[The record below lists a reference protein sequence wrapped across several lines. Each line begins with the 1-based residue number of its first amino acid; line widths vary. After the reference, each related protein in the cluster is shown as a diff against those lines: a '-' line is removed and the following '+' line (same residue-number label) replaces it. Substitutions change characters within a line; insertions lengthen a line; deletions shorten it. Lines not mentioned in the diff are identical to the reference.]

1 MTNTKDASI
10 AESLG
15 ADAIG
20 LIFYEKSK
28 RFVSIETAKNIC
40 NSLSPFTMKVGVFVN
55 EQKEVI
61 ENILSEVK
69 LNAIQLHGNETPEF
83 CNSFSIPVIKCFG
96 VDDSFDFSIIN
107 NFENHTI
114 MLDTKVNNNIGGSG
128 QNFNWNIIPNKL
140 KNKIILAGG
149 ISSENIKFIYDKI
162 NPFGIDIVS
171 SLEKFPGIKDENKM
185 KNFFKVINELR
196 RK

>member
-1 MTNTKDASI
+1 MTNINDALI

-40 NSLSPFTMKVGVFVN
+40 NLLSPFTMKVGVFVN
-55 EQKEVI
+55 QSEDEI
-61 ENILSEVK
+61 YNILSVVK
-69 LNAIQLHGNETPEF
+69 LNVIQLHGNETPKY
-83 CNSFSIPVIKCFG
+83 CNSFSIPVIKSFG
-96 VDDSFDFSIIN
+96 IDDAFDFSIIDN
-107 NFENHTI
+107 YENHTI
-114 MLDTKVNNNIGGSG
+114 MLDTKVNNNFGGTG
-128 QNFNWNIIPNKL
+128 ENFNWNIIPNKL

-149 ISSENIKFIYDKI
+149 ISTNNIKFIYEKI
-162 NPFGIDIVS
+162 NPLGVDLVS
-171 SLEKFPGIKDENKM
+171 SLEKSLGLKDENKM
-185 KNFFKVINELR
+185 INFFKIINELR